1 MDTVTDM
8 LPDTL
13 KEAAN
18 ISTKET
24 SNEPEERVSK
34 DEHSSSSS
42 SSTSSASS
50 DAASPI
56 TPKRPYVVNNDR
68 KTEASSKR
76 ITKNPFKTFT
86 YKVEKLVYWE
96 NSTNS
101 AAVLLAGLSFLIF
114 TSYYS
119 LFNTFC
125 ALAVTLIGSNW
136 VYVNGRK
143 QLHSL
148 LNQKPVN
155 PYETILA
162 EKPWHIER
170 ENVEKYLDF
179 TIEAINFSLLE
190 IQRIVLVEDPLRTIK
205 YVFIFYGLW
214 TLGCWISFRTFFG
227 IAVVLGFTAPIGYQ
241 KNQTLVDDKL
251 NHINKILHTQMDRGF
266 KVAKQHTGG
275 IYEKARTYAGNLKK
289 EE

>member
-1 MDTVTDM
+1 MDAINDM
-8 LPDTL
+8 LPETL

-18 ISTKET
+18 MSSTKET
-24 SNEPEERVSK
+24 SNEPEER
-34 DEHSSSSS
+34 
-42 SSTSSASS
+42 
-50 DAASPI
+50 
-56 TPKRPYVVNNDR
+56 RPFVVNNER

-136 VYVNGRK
+136 IYVNGRK

-205 YVFIFYGLW
+205 VP
-214 TLGCWISFRTFFG
+214 
-227 IAVVLGFTAPIGYQ
+227 VVLGFTAPIGYQ
-241 KNQTLVDDKL
+241 KNQKLVDEKL

>member
-1 MDTVTDM
+1 MASISSVIPESIKETINMDTTQE
-8 LPDTL
+8 TS
-13 KEAAN
+13 KEQQISAN
-18 ISTKET
+18 SEEQAPKET
-24 SNEPEERVSK
+24 LRQ
-34 DEHSSSSS
+34 
-42 SSTSSASS
+42 T
-50 DAASPI
+50 
-56 TPKRPYVVNNDR
+56 YVVNSNEK

-76 ITKNPFKTFT
+76 ITKSPFNTLTSRVKN
-86 YKVEKLVYWE
+86 LVYWE
-96 NSTNS
+96 NPTNS
-101 AAVLLAGLSFLIF
+101 AIVLLAGLSFLIF

-125 ALAVTLIGSNW
+125 ALAVTLIGANW
-136 VYVNGRK
+136 AYVNGRK

-155 PYETILA
+155 PYENILA

-170 ENVEKYLDF
+170 EKVEKYLDF

-190 IQRIVLVEDPLRTIK
+190 IQKIVLVDDPLRTIK

-214 TLGCWISFRTFFG
+214 TLGCWISFRTFSG
-227 IAVVLGFTAPIGYQ
+227 IALILGFAAPIGYQ
-241 KNQTLVDDKL
+241 KNKKLVDEKL
-251 NHINKILHTQMDRGF
+251 DHFNKILHTQMDRGL

-275 IYEKARTYAGNLKK
+275 IYEKARSYAGHLKK